1 MLALIAQWWSLIS
14 ISIRAHH
21 ECPRYQNDERALCLP
36 RLLPNLLTADETAA
50 IIEATETAARERN
63 YTSSR
68 HAHYATTDLPVAAV
82 YADGGPRAEAAR
94 RVVDRALNATVAELI
109 ERCGASDPALHD
121 GFVIKYT
128 PTQQA
133 GLRQHGDGGR
143 YSATVALSRPQ
154 RTGVRVPR
162 YAKLEPQ
169 TCALRKRFANET
181 CNSNFPERTFA
192 QERFSAQYPLLQ
204 YDEFC
209 PRNCLG
215 QSCDDV
221 DEHLREKCVC
231 SQACESVAAS
241 QVNDEY
247 DFAGDGTRFS
257 SLRDVVFSPERGCR
271 PRRAPES
278 RRRERNTRRPIR
290 AGVLLRRAAVPGGRK
305 GRRDRCVIYVAG
317 HRVGVGAVVG
327 VDRLFRRL
335 RRRKAQGENNVKL
348 VSKPSWLEV

>member
-247 DFAGDGTRFS
+247 DFAGGGTRFS
-257 SLRDVVFSPERGCR
+257 SLRDVVFSPERG
-271 PRRAPES
+271 
-278 RRRERNTRRPIR
+278 
-290 AGVLLRRAAVPGGRK
+290 
-305 GRRDRCVIYVAG
+305 
-317 HRVGVGAVVG
+317 GAVVHG
-327 VDRLFRRL
+327 ARLNHG
-335 RRRKAQGENNVKL
+335 GENVTHGDRFVLAFFFDERLCQAAEKGGATDVLYTSL
-348 VSKPSWLEV
+348 VIVLVLVPLLVWIACFADFEDERPKEKTM